1 MADRRINVEL
11 GFTADT
17 SAAKRQI
24 AELQSQLQNIAK
36 MPGTGDLAILDD
48 ATIKNASSAAL
59 ELQKHLS
66 AAVNV
71 NTGKLDLSRLS
82 TSLKA
87 SNKDL
92 SSYYD
97 SLIKLGPV
105 GEQAFMSIAQAVA
118 TADAPVAR
126 LNSKMQDFVDTLA
139 KTAKWQISGDVFRG
153 LTSTISSAY
162 SYAQDLNK
170 SLNDIRIVT
179 GESADQMTAFA
190 KQANKAAQEL
200 SATTLAYTDA
210 SLIFFQQGN

>member
-36 MPGTGDLAILDD
+36 MPGNSSSLLDD
-48 ATIKNASSAAL
+48 TPVQKASEAAL
-59 ELQKHLS
+59 ELQQHLK

-71 NTGKLDLSRLS
+71 NTGKLDLSRFS

-92 SSYYD
+92 TSYYN
-97 SLIKLGPV
+97 SLSQV
-105 GEQAFMSIAQAVA
+105 GTVGQQAFLNVAQAIA
-118 TADAPVAR
+118 TADAPVTR
-126 LNSKMQDFVDTLA
+126 LNSKMQDFVDTLV
-139 KTAKWQISGDVFRG
+139 KTAKWQISGDIFRG

-210 SLIFFQQGN
+210 SLIFFQQGTL